1 MTFSES
7 ITKFE
12 TENDFQIRQHING
25 KKEFDLI
32 EGFNNAFASYKIEA
46 LKIENSYSDF
56 FDGKTYNK
64 IDIDYD
70 RVLYNSSWFL
80 NLFSDITKY
89 YYNDLTIPEAK
100 IASNYKVDI
109 MNFSFNC
116 LDFSIN
122 NFEDLTLYKYY
133 FFRLDENIGFN
144 YDNYITFIEFRKNWK
159 QIEQMDR
166 QDFIRWNN
174 AQKL

>member
-12 TENDFQIRQHING
+12 TENNFQIKQHING

-32 EGFNNAFASYKIEA
+32 EGFYNAFASYKNEA

-56 FDGKTYNK
+56 FDGKTFNK
-64 IDIDYD
+64 IVTDYD
-70 RVLYNSSWFL
+70 RLLYNSSWFL

-100 IASNYKVDI
+100 IVSNYKVDI
-109 MNFSFNC
+109 MNFSFKC

-122 NFEDLTLYKYY
+122 NFEDLSLYKYY
-133 FFRLDENIGFN
+133 FFRLDKSIGFN
-144 YDNYITFIEFRKNWK
+144 YDEYIPFKIFRKDWK
-159 QIEQMDR
+159 LIEKLDR
-166 QDFIRWNN
+166 DDFIRWNN